1 MTDDE
6 AWELVSQAPTGILTT
21 LRADGRPVA
30 LPVWFVV
37 IEREVYVRTA
47 DKSKKASRVRHDP
60 RVHFLVEEG
69 ERWEE
74 LKAVSFGGVAECT
87 DDPRVVG
94 QVLSARAL
102 KYRGKATSRAELP
115 AATVAHYAA
124 AGVVL
129 RITPT
134 EPPISWDNRKIRRR

>member
-1 MTDDE
+1 
-6 AWELVSQAPTGILTT
+6 
-21 LRADGRPVA
+21 VA

-37 IEREVYVRTA
+37 IEREVYVRTPEE
-47 DKSKKASRVRHDP
+47 SKKASRVRHDP
-60 RVHFLVEEG
+60 RIHFLVEEG

-74 LKAVSFGGVAECT
+74 LKAVSFGGMAECT
-87 DDPRVVG
+87 ADPETVG
-94 QVLSARAL
+94 RVLSARAD
-102 KYRGKATSRAELP
+102 KYRGRVASRTELP

-134 EPPISWDNRKIRRR
+134 EPLVTWDNRKIRRP